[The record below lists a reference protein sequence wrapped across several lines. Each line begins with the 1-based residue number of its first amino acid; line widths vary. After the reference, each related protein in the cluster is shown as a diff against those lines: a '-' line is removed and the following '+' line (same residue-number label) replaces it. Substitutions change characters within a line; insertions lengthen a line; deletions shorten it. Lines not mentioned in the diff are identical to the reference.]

1 MAKKT
6 KVALIYG
13 GKSVEHEISIRSAK
27 NVAAQIDGTKYDI
40 TLLGISKKGVWYLT
54 DSVDAGM
61 EQGAPVAITL
71 NAETP
76 MLIDQRNNRSISIDV
91 AFPIL
96 HGTDGE
102 DGGVQGLFK
111 ALSIPVVGSGVLG
124 SAVSMDKVISKR
136 ILRESGVPVAN
147 YLSFSKSERD
157 SIRYSRVVAN
167 LGLPFMVKSA
177 SLGSSVGVNKVKNE
191 NDFAKAIEEGFKYD
205 ANVIME
211 QFIKGR
217 ELECAVI
224 GNAVPKAAMACEVV
238 LVKDYDFYTYT
249 AKYLDDDAVRIDL
262 PAKIDEQSMEKVRNA
277 AIDAYKALRCE
288 DFARVDLF
296 LTDDGRVFINEINTI
311 PGFTSVSMFPMMWQ
325 HMGLSY
331 PALLSELID
340 QCLARYAAQ
349 KSLETHYTAV
359 N

>member
-1 MAKKT
+1 MANKI
-6 KVALIYG
+6 KVALIFG

-27 NVAAQIDGTKYDI
+27 NVASQIDRNKFDVI
-40 TLLGISKKGVWYLT
+40 LLGISKKGTWYL
-54 DSVDAGM
+54 VDAVESDM
-61 EQGAPVAITL
+61 EKGSPVAISL
-71 NAETP
+71 NAASPTI
-76 MLIDQRNNRSISIDV
+76 IDHQNNRTFSIDV

-111 ALSIPVVGSGVLG
+111 ALSVPVVGSGVLG

-147 YLSFSKSERD
+147 YLSFSKSEKD
-157 SIRYSRVVAN
+157 SIRYSRVVAK
-167 LGLPFMVKSA
+167 LGLPFMIKSA
-177 SLGSSVGVNKVKNE
+177 SLGSSVGVSKVKNE
-191 NDFAKAIEEGFKYD
+191 TDFAKAIDEGFKYD
-205 ANVIME
+205 STIIME

-224 GNAVPKAAMACEVV
+224 GNSEPKAAMPCEVV
-238 LVKDYDFYTYT
+238 LVKDYEFYTYT

-262 PAKIDEQSMEKVRNA
+262 PAKIDEQSMEKIRSA
-277 AIDAYKALRCE
+277 AIEAYKALRCE

-296 LTDDGRVFINEINTI
+296 LTQEGKVFINEINTI

-325 HMGLSY
+325 HMGMSY
-331 PALLSELID
+331 VDLITELIQ
-340 QCLARYAAQ
+340 QCLERNAAQ

>member
-1 MAKKT
+1 MAKKI
-6 KVALIYG
+6 KVALIFG

-27 NVAAQIDGTKYDI
+27 NVAAQIDQDKFEVI
-40 TLLGISKKGVWYLT
+40 MLGISKKGVWHLN
-54 DSVDAGM
+54 DSVDSDM
-61 EQGAPVAITL
+61 EQGSPVAITL
-71 NAETP
+71 NAEAPT
-76 MLIDQRNNRSISIDV
+76 LINLKNNQALAIDV

-102 DGGVQGLFK
+102 DGAIQGLFK
-111 ALSIPVVGSGVLG
+111 ALNVPVVGSGVLG

-147 YLSFSKSERD
+147 YLSFSKSEKD
-157 SIRYSRVVAN
+157 AIRYSWVVAK
-167 LGLPFMVKSA
+167 LGLPFMIKSA
-177 SLGSSVGVNKVKNE
+177 SLGSSVGVSKVKNE
-191 NDFAKAIEEGFKYD
+191 TDFAKAIEEGFKYD
-205 ANVIME
+205 STIIME

-224 GNAVPKAAMACEVV
+224 GNATPKAAIPCEVV

-262 PAKIDEQSMEKVRNA
+262 PAKIEEKYMEKIRLTS
-277 AIDAYKALRCE
+277 IEAYKALRCE

-296 LTDDGRVFINEINTI
+296 LTQEGRVYINEINTI

-325 HMGLSY
+325 HMGMSY
-331 PALLSELID
+331 TELITELIT
-340 QCLARYAAQ
+340 QCLDRNAAQ